1 MTHRVIIDGKQTTL
15 TLDKSDL
22 YSARG
27 YQYLTPG
34 NASSHSFNQPLQAGQ
49 KFRTGGH
56 TYEVLD

>member
-1 MTHRVIIDGKQTTL
+1 ML
-15 TLDKSDL
+15 TLDTSTSE
-22 YSARG
+22 SARG